1 MLVSSKKASSERDAA
16 FNEGRKTYISCL
28 QAWHKKLADE
38 QIRLEASYS
47 LDSIDKFSI
56 NVWDDYPEEE
66 GTYAY
71 VEMSEV
77 PDKICFD
84 VLIHLLGFAKAN
96 QVIKYTGV
104 KLGLRFYD
112 SSVVYPALI
121 GNKEGEY
128 SLFKRWELT
137 ICGADYETLELIVD
151 QLKMAPLFEDKKV
164 DVYSES

>member
-1 MLVSSKKASSERDAA
+1 MLVSSKKATAEKDAA
-16 FNEGRKTYISCL
+16 FKEGKKSFIDSL
-28 QAWHKKLADE
+28 QAWHKKLAEE

-47 LDSIDKFSI
+47 LGSIDKFSV
-56 NVWDDYPEEE
+56 NVWDDYPKEE

-84 VLIHLLGFAKAN
+84 VLIHLLGYAKAN
-96 QVIKYTGV
+96 QVIKSTGV

-112 SSVVYPALI
+112 SSAVYPALI

-137 ICGADYETLELIVD
+137 ICGADYETLEIIVN
-151 QLKMAPLFEDKKV
+151 QLKMVPLFEDKKV